1 MNLKFLSYLAKSGV
15 TNLHP
20 GGYQAT
26 RQLIGALQLEANQR
40 VLEVGCGTGATL
52 AQIAISF
59 EVSIDGVD
67 VLPEMLRVASARLKA
82 LNLHQKINLT
92 LISPEISLPFP
103 DQSYHRV
110 YTESVLGFQ
119 HEKVSLQMLA
129 EIFRVLKPGGLY
141 VANEAIWKKGVPE
154 ETVTKIN
161 QACIADFGLRQA
173 SERAWDI
180 RDWIDR
186 IEETGFS
193 VLSTDFIV
201 KPGHKAGK
209 ASFGI
214 TKSLSSAITSY
225 YKIGSYLNPKTL
237 TERINYRKL
246 LKKHKADGQ
255 YIEARLL
262 VLQKP

>member
-26 RQLIGALQLEANQR
+26 RQLVGALQLETNQR
-40 VLEVGCGTGATL
+40 ILEVGCGTGATL

-67 VLPEMLRVASARLKA
+67 VLPEMLRVARARLKA
-82 LNLHQKINLT
+82 LNLHQKVNLT
-92 LISPEISLPFP
+92 LITPEISLPFP
-103 DQSYHRV
+103 DQSYDRV

-119 HEKVSLQMLA
+119 DEKIALRMLA
-129 EIFRVLKPGGLY
+129 EIYRVLKPGGLY
-141 VANEAIWKKGVPE
+141 VANEAIWKTGVTE
-154 ETVTKIN
+154 EIVSKIN
-161 QACIADFGLRQA
+161 QGCIADFGLRQA

-180 RDWIDR
+180 QGWTER
-186 IEETGFS
+186 IEKTGFR
-193 VLSTDFIV
+193 VLSTDFLV
-201 KPGHKAGK
+201 KPEHKTNK
-209 ASFGI
+209 ASFSLK
-214 TKSLSSAITSY
+214 KSLSSAITSY

-237 TERINYRKL
+237 AERVKYRNL